1 MSFHSPHTE
10 MQWQQLAVLSLS
22 FLSLSFSSC
31 SVWVW
36 VHVYLFMSSRAGWGL
51 KKTRTIMSL
60 LLSAHL
66 VSSYPISSPLRSC
79 LLLSSPLGHL
89 SCSDLWP
96 RLLTQEVGEAQKP
109 PRACS
114 WNSLTALG
122 VGKEQCHRNIS
133 LTAALLKHTQED
145 VSTTYTLLL
154 LNIKL

>member
-10 MQWQQLAVLSLS
+10 MQWQQLAVLSL
-22 FLSLSFSSC
+22 FSLSFSSC

-36 VHVYLFMSSRAGWGL
+36 VHVYLFMSSRAEWGR
-51 KKTRTIMSL
+51 KKTRTSMSL
-60 LLSAHL
+60 LLSAPL
-66 VSSYPISSPLRSC
+66 FSSYTISSPLRSC

-114 WNSLTALG
+114 WNSSAALG

-133 LTAALLKHTQED
+133 LTAALLKHTHWRI
-145 VSTTYTLLL
+145 SALPTLLL